1 MNKLSTNKFIA
12 AGFLVAALLA
22 GGASYYASSHP
33 DGLEKVAKDIGFIN
47 AAKDSAAAG
56 SPLAGYGVSGID
68 NARVSGGLAGI
79 LGIIATGAVG
89 GALFMFIRKKPV
101 NKKQF
106 EFTCN
111 PPGPHLPRSSSWARC
126 W

>member
-1 MNKLSTNKFIA
+1 MA

-33 DGLEKVAKDIGFIN
+33 DGLEKVAKDIGFIG
-47 AAKDSAAAG
+47 AAKDSAVAD
-56 SPLAGYGVSGID
+56 SPLAGYGVAGVD

-101 NKKQF
+101 DKK
-106 EFTCN
+106 
-111 PPGPHLPRSSSWARC
+111 
-126 W
+126 

>member
-33 DGLEKVAKDIGFIN
+33 DGLEKVAKDIGFID
-47 AAKDSAAAG
+47 AAKDSAVAG

-101 NKKQF
+101 NKK
-106 EFTCN
+106 
-111 PPGPHLPRSSSWARC
+111 
-126 W
+126 